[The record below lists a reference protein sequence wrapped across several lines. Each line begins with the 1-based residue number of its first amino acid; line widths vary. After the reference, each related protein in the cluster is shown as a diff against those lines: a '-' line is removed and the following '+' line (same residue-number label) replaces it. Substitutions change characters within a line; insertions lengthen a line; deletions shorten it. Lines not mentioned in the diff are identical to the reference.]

1 MNRLTNPSQSSP
13 SRAEHAERARR
24 VKAPQSAIT
33 VRKQAATSGVAAPR
47 NAVTTGVTP
56 FTMNAPKYVQSDGA
70 PSASAAA
77 PPRAAATVLPGLS
90 QFTPAG
96 IDYQTAIAYAR
107 VAETKNEDID
117 FLYNQAHENW
127 ELNYRRGPEPVKPAY
142 HETRPD
148 KIFNHLQS
156 FRYGDIAIPDNGS
169 GYLSV
174 DGFVS
179 ASPHQ
184 QQYGQAAV
192 LLTSYTGSAYEQ
204 VSMPS
209 NPATPDTATIFWGKA
224 TLPLKKNG

>member
-1 MNRLTNPSQSSP
+1 
-13 SRAEHAERARR
+13 
-24 VKAPQSAIT
+24 
-33 VRKQAATSGVAAPR
+33 VASVVA
-47 NAVTTGVTP
+47 
-56 FTMNAPKYVQSDGA
+56 
-70 PSASAAA
+70 
-77 PPRAAATVLPGLS
+77 GLS

-107 VAETKNEDID
+107 VAEVKNQDID
-117 FLYNQAHENW
+117 FLHNQAHENW

-142 HETRPD
+142 HETAVD
-148 KIFNHLQS
+148 KIFNHLQA
-156 FRYGDIAIPDNGS
+156 FRYGDVAIPDNGS

-184 QQYGQAAV
+184 QQYGQVAT
-192 LLTSYTGSAYEQ
+192 LLTSYTSSGYQQA
-204 VSMPS
+204 SMPS